1 MRQGIGL
8 TAEGVLVNGSMAPV
22 QTGPQGNTFC
32 NSLRHKSG
40 FLCRDEQTGEAK
52 TKGQSMQ
59 DVLMK
64 APISLTVSSV
74 TLRRWLKDF
83 LHLK

>member
-1 MRQGIGL
+1 M
-8 TAEGVLVNGSMAPV
+8 
-22 QTGPQGNTFC
+22 GPWLQYKQVHRGTLC

-59 DVLMK
+59 DVLK